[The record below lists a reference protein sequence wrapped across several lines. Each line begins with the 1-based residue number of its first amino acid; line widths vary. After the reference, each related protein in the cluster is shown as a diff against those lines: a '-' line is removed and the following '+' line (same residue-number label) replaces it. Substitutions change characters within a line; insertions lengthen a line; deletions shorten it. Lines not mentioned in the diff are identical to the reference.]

1 MLPSS
6 SIYST
11 ATGTSMKS
19 TVSTPVV
26 TTSQSNTPILVSS
39 TTTTSTVSTS
49 MNSTVSTPVPTS
61 QSTVSNTLM
70 IAAVISTVFI
80 LLVVTI
86 LVILIVSVLVY
97 RRRWYKTSSG
107 NDTFNSDERK
117 SDIDKQSHGNVYWT
131 RPHFA

>member
-1 MLPSS
+1 MKSMEYTETSLS
-6 SIYST
+6 
-11 ATGTSMKS
+11 TSMNS

-61 QSTVSNTLM
+61 QSTGSNTLI
-70 IAAVISTVFI
+70 IAAVNSTVFI

-86 LVILIVSVLVY
+86 LVILIVSVLVC
-97 RRRWYKTSSG
+97 RRNQFGTSY
-107 NDTFNSDERK
+107 TNSDSEGVA
-117 SDIDKQSHGNVYWT
+117 DKQRQGN
-131 RPHFA
+131 

>member
-1 MLPSS
+1 MKSME
-6 SIYST
+6 YSET
-11 ATGTSMKS
+11 SLSTSMKS

-49 MNSTVSTPVPTS
+49 MNSTVSTPVVTS
-61 QSTVSNTLM
+61 QSTGSNTLI

-97 RRRWYKTSSG
+97 RRRWYKKSNG
-107 NDTFNSDERK
+107 NDTFSSDKMKTNLDEQ
-117 SDIDKQSHGNVYWT
+117 QSHGNVQLSA
-131 RPHFA
+131 HVN